1 MSNNSGDVIKGSPR
15 LEMGL
20 TSPDDVATLT
30 RVSFM
35 IVSTSRS
42 MASTV
47 SIAADFPVPGLR
59 TDMV

>member
-1 MSNNSGDVIKGSPR
+1 
-15 LEMGL
+15 MGL

-42 MASTV
+42 IASTV
-47 SIAADFPVPGLR
+47 SIAGDFPVPGLQICPIKKVR
-59 TDMV
+59 VTVG

>member
-1 MSNNSGDVIKGSPR
+1 MSNNSGNAIKGSPR

-35 IVSTSRS
+35 IVSMSRS
-42 MASTV
+42 MASTA
-47 SIAADFPVPGLR
+47 SIAGDFPVPGLP